1 MILIIIKL
9 LVFII
14 LLTFVAFFSAVETA
28 LTSLSHSHVR
38 RLKEK
43 YNKFHKYIYV
53 WEKNPEDIITTI
65 LVCMNMS
72 VVAVGVVTTSL
83 GLSLIEYFTLNKTVW
98 VAVFTILSIITVL
111 IFGSI
116 IPKTIARYNV
126 EMLSLKTLP
135 VLVRLSEFTSKL
147 NIFLV
152 SISTSMLNFFGKNTA
167 EPTSIEADEIDFLLS
182 NAEVSPLSPASRKI
196 IKRIIEFRKTKVTQV
211 MVPRSEILA
220 VDINQPQDK
229 VIEDIIATQFTRVP
243 IYKESMNNIIG
254 IIHIKDL
261 AMTWRSGGVLR
272 VEDIIKPVY
281 YVPETAHIKQ
291 LFINFQK
298 NHQHIAII
306 VDEFG
311 STIGL
316 VTIEDILEEI
326 IGEVWDEYDIQERNI
341 VKLKENEY
349 IINASESIANVNDE
363 LKMSIPEEHF
373 STINGWVLECFG
385 YIPRVY
391 EKTTWKNYEIEI
403 DSATSKK
410 IKRIILRKK
419 ENVL

>member
-9 LVFII
+9 LFFII
-14 LLTFVAFFSAVETA
+14 LVLLVAFFSAVETA

-43 YNKFHKYIYV
+43 YNKFHKYVAV

-83 GLSLIEYFTLNKTVW
+83 ELSLIEYFSLNKTLW
-98 VAVFTILSIITVL
+98 IAIFTTLSIIIVL

-126 EMLSLKTLP
+126 EIFSLKTLP
-135 VLVRLSEFTSKL
+135 ILVRLSIFTAKL
-147 NIFLV
+147 NTFLV
-152 SISTSMLNFFGKNTA
+152 SLSTSILAFFGKNTS

-211 MVPRSEILA
+211 MAPRSEILA

-229 VIEDIIATQFTRVP
+229 VIEDIIATKFTRVP

-272 VEDIIKPVY
+272 VEDIVKPVY
-281 YVPETAHIKQ
+281 YVPETAYIKQ
-291 LFINFQK
+291 LFINFQN

-326 IGEVWDEYDIQERNI
+326 VGEVWDEYDIQERNI

-363 LKMSIPEEHF
+363 LKLSIPEEHF

-385 YIPRVY
+385 YIPKVY
-391 EKTTWKNYEIEI
+391 EKTIWKDFEIEI

>member
-1 MILIIIKL
+1 M
-9 LVFII
+9 
-14 LLTFVAFFSAVETA
+14 
-28 LTSLSHSHVR
+28 R

-43 YNKFHKYIYV
+43 YNKLHKYISA
-53 WEKNPEDIITTI
+53 WEKNQQDIITSI
-65 LVCMNMS
+65 LILMNIS
-72 VVAVGVVTTSL
+72 VVAVGVVSTSL
-83 GLSLIEYFTLNKTVW
+83 EISLIEYFSLNKTVW
-98 VAVFTILSIITVL
+98 AVIFTAISIFIVL
-111 IFGSI
+111 VFGSI

-126 EMLSLKTLP
+126 DFFSLKTLP
-135 VLVRLSEFTSKL
+135 LIIALSDLTQKL

-152 SISTSMLNFFGKNTA
+152 SISTSVLNFFGRNTA
-167 EPTSIEADEIDFLLS
+167 EPASIEADEIDFLLS

-220 VDINQPQDK
+220 VDINRPQDT
-229 VIEDIIATQFTRVP
+229 IIDEIIANKFTRIPV
-243 IYKESMNNIIG
+243 YRESMNNIIG
-254 IIHIKDL
+254 MIHIKDL

-272 VEDIIKPVY
+272 IEDIIKPVY
-281 YVPETAHIKQ
+281 YIPETAHIKQ

-298 NHQHIAII
+298 NHQHIGII

-349 IINASESIANVNDE
+349 IINASESISNVNDE
-363 LKMSIPEEHF
+363 LKLSIPEEHF

-385 YIPRVY
+385 YIPKVY
-391 EKTTWKNYEIEI
+391 EKTIWKNFEIEI

-419 ENVL
+419 DVL

>member
-1 MILIIIKL
+1 M
-9 LVFII
+9 LVM
-14 LLTFVAFFSAVETA
+14 FVAFFSAVETA
-28 LTSLSHSHVR
+28 LTSLSHSSMR

-43 YNKFHKYIYV
+43 YNKLHKYISA
-53 WEKNPEDIITTI
+53 WEKNQQDIITSI
-65 LVCMNMS
+65 LILMNIS
-72 VVAVGVVTTSL
+72 VVAVGVVSTSL
-83 GLSLIEYFTLNKTVW
+83 EISLIEYFSLNKTVW
-98 VAVFTILSIITVL
+98 AVIFTAISILIVL
-111 IFGSI
+111 VFGSI

-126 EMLSLKTLP
+126 DFFSLKTLP
-135 VLVRLSEFTSKL
+135 LIIALADLTQKL

-152 SISTSMLNFFGKNTA
+152 SISTSLLNFFGRNTA
-167 EPTSIEADEIDFLLS
+167 EPASIEADEIDFLLS

-220 VDINQPQDK
+220 VDINRPQDT
-229 VIEDIIATQFTRVP
+229 IIDEIIANKFTRIPV
-243 IYKESMNNIIG
+243 YRESMNNIIG
-254 IIHIKDL
+254 MIHIKDL

-272 VEDIIKPVY
+272 IEDIIKPVY
-281 YVPETAHIKQ
+281 YIPETAHIKQ

-298 NHQHIAII
+298 NHQHIGII

-349 IINASESIANVNDE
+349 IINASESISNVNDE
-363 LKMSIPEEHF
+363 LKLSIPEEHF

-385 YIPRVY
+385 YIPKVY
-391 EKTTWKNYEIEI
+391 EKTTWKNFEIEI

-419 ENVL
+419 DVL

>member
-1 MILIIIKL
+1 
-9 LVFII
+9 
-14 LLTFVAFFSAVETA
+14 
-28 LTSLSHSHVR
+28 
-38 RLKEK
+38 
-43 YNKFHKYIYV
+43 
-53 WEKNPEDIITTI
+53 
-65 LVCMNMS
+65 
-72 VVAVGVVTTSL
+72 
-83 GLSLIEYFTLNKTVW
+83 
-98 VAVFTILSIITVL
+98 
-111 IFGSI
+111 
-116 IPKTIARYNV
+116 
-126 EMLSLKTLP
+126 
-135 VLVRLSEFTSKL
+135 
-147 NIFLV
+147 
-152 SISTSMLNFFGKNTA
+152 
-167 EPTSIEADEIDFLLS
+167 
-182 NAEVSPLSPASRKI
+182 VSPLSPASRKI

>member
-1 MILIIIKL
+1 
-9 LVFII
+9 
-14 LLTFVAFFSAVETA
+14 
-28 LTSLSHSHVR
+28 
-38 RLKEK
+38 
-43 YNKFHKYIYV
+43 
-53 WEKNPEDIITTI
+53 
-65 LVCMNMS
+65 
-72 VVAVGVVTTSL
+72 
-83 GLSLIEYFTLNKTVW
+83 
-98 VAVFTILSIITVL
+98 
-111 IFGSI
+111 
-116 IPKTIARYNV
+116 
-126 EMLSLKTLP
+126 MLSLKSLP
-135 VLVRLSEFTSKL
+135 VLVRLSAFTSKL
-147 NIFLV
+147 NTFLV

>member
-1 MILIIIKL
+1 M
-9 LVFII
+9 LVM
-14 LLTFVAFFSAVETA
+14 FVAFFSAVETA
-28 LTSLSHSHVR
+28 LTSLSHSSMR

-43 YNKFHKYIYV
+43 YNKLHKYISA
-53 WEKNPEDIITTI
+53 WEKNQQDIITSI
-65 LVCMNMS
+65 LILMNIS
-72 VVAVGVVTTSL
+72 VVAVGVVSTSL
-83 GLSLIEYFTLNKTVW
+83 EISLIEYFSLNKTVW
-98 VAVFTILSIITVL
+98 AVIFTAISIFIVL
-111 IFGSI
+111 VFGSI

-126 EMLSLKTLP
+126 DFFSLKTLP
-135 VLVRLSEFTSKL
+135 LIIALSDLTQKL

-152 SISTSMLNFFGKNTA
+152 SISTSVLNFFGRNTA
-167 EPTSIEADEIDFLLS
+167 EPASIEADEIDFLLS

-220 VDINQPQDK
+220 VDINRPQDT
-229 VIEDIIATQFTRVP
+229 IIDEIIANKFTRIPV
-243 IYKESMNNIIG
+243 YRESMNNIIG
-254 IIHIKDL
+254 MIHIKDL

-272 VEDIIKPVY
+272 IEDIIKPVY
-281 YVPETAHIKQ
+281 YIPETAHIKQ

-298 NHQHIAII
+298 NHQHIGII

-349 IINASESIANVNDE
+349 IINASESISNVNDE
-363 LKMSIPEEHF
+363 LKLSIPEEHF

-385 YIPRVY
+385 YIPKVY
-391 EKTTWKNYEIEI
+391 EKTIWKNFEIEI

-419 ENVL
+419 DVL